1 MARFITL
8 CSSSSGNAA
17 FIGTGNYGVLV
28 DAGVSAK
35 RLKDGMSA
43 AGLDP
48 AFIRALF
55 VTHEHADHIA
65 GVRVLASQLRIPVY
79 ATRGT
84 LAGMQNL
91 DVLDGRFQAFPMP
104 AEGVK
109 IGDISVTSFRTS
121 HDSKESC
128 GYIVRLPDRTVGVC
142 TDTGV
147 VTPEMLR
154 CLSACDL
161 VLLESNYDD
170 DMLLSGAYP
179 PYLKARIRS
188 DLGHLSNDAC
198 AEAACALYDLGVRRF
213 VLGHLSR
220 ENNRPALA
228 LSNTRSALRR
238 LGAEPGRD
246 FEIAVAPVEAME
258 DYIIF

>member
-65 GVRVLASQLRIPVY
+65 GVRVLASQLKIPVY

-84 LAGMQNL
+84 LAGMQNQN
-91 DVLDGRFQAFPMP
+91 VLDGRFQAFPMP
-104 AEGVK
+104 AEGNSCARRNSFERIK
-109 IGDISVTSFRTS
+109 IWQDNWFFGNTKTAFILIIKRSIKAFVMIKQ
-121 HDSKESC
+121 SK
-128 GYIVRLPDRTVGVC
+128 D
-142 TDTGV
+142 
-147 VTPEMLR
+147 
-154 CLSACDL
+154 
-161 VLLESNYDD
+161 
-170 DMLLSGAYP
+170 
-179 PYLKARIRS
+179 
-188 DLGHLSNDAC
+188 
-198 AEAACALYDLGVRRF
+198 
-213 VLGHLSR
+213 
-220 ENNRPALA
+220 
-228 LSNTRSALRR
+228 
-238 LGAEPGRD
+238 
-246 FEIAVAPVEAME
+246 
-258 DYIIF
+258 